1 MVSWREGRIWIM
13 RGLGCVAI
21 AYGLFDI
28 FTGKPEGRWAFL
40 AFAGVL
46 FVALIL
52 LFTIMHAKGY
62 WWRRG
67 AAKTLPTGKEGDEG
81 V

>member
-1 MVSWREGRIWIM
+1 MVSWREGRTWIM
-13 RGLGCVAI
+13 RALGCVAI

-46 FVALIL
+46 FV

-62 WWRRG
+62 WWRRD
-67 AAKTLPTGKEGDEG
+67 AAKTLPMTKDGDEG